1 MKNRLASLHRKHDRS
16 KTSFV
21 ASIIV
26 HALIFGLVLVVAG
39 RAVKK
44 EVEKREIV
52 RLLPPPPPPPP
63 PPPAGGSK
71 KKKQTEKKPIEIK
84 PVEVVV
90 PVEIPKEVP
99 KEEPEVEEVSED
111 EGVDEGV
118 EGGVEGGVVGGVVGG
133 VIGGVIGG
141 TLGGELGNPLPEE
154 PPSSEPRRITSD
166 IQPPVLVKRVE
177 PEYPIMAKRARAS
190 GEVVLECI
198 IDQEGNVSISKVLKK
213 VDMVQQAAEEAVK
226 QWKYTP
232 ALMEGRPQAVYLI
245 VRVKFNLTG

>member
-16 KTSFV
+16 KSSFV
-21 ASIIV
+21 ASIVV
-26 HALIFGLVLVVAG
+26 HALIFGLVILVAG

-44 EVEKREIV
+44 EVEKRTEVKFI
-52 RLLPPPPPPPP
+52 PPPPPPPP
-63 PPPAGGSK
+63 PPPGGGK
-71 KKKQTEKKPIEIK
+71 KKKQVEKKPIEIK

-99 KEEPEVEEVSED
+99 KEEPEVESED
-111 EGVDEGV
+111 EGEDEGV

-154 PPSSEPRRITSD
+154 PPSTEPRRITSD
-166 IQPPVLVKRVE
+166 IQPPVLVKRIE
-177 PEYPIMAKRARAS
+177 PDYPIMAKKARVS